1 MVSVIVMM
9 LHFHL
14 VIVFEIRF
22 DIIFLNFVF
31 PPQAKDKEE
40 RLLKRQQN
48 RERME
53 EKRRLR
59 AAQNEEQGTCA
70 PVCVCLCVCWSGLWR
85 DFLVTDRKK
94 LADQRPRAKEA
105 RKEKKVLEKKVALS
119 RQRKRDSRLVG
130 QILVKPVTSFLK
142 LAVFRKLHM
151 MHKQNRW

>member
-14 VIVFEIRF
+14 VIAVEIRS

-70 PVCVCLCVCWSGLWR
+70 PVCVCLCVC
-85 DFLVTDRKK
+85 
-94 LADQRPRAKEA
+94 
-105 RKEKKVLEKKVALS
+105 
-119 RQRKRDSRLVG
+119 
-130 QILVKPVTSFLK
+130 
-142 LAVFRKLHM
+142 
-151 MHKQNRW
+151 